1 MMLMVVIFLRL
12 PTITRLYEKA
22 VQSSSSGKGFGKVSK
37 PQVPTPIPAEPIEND
52 TTGTSTTPSNTSNT
66 NTPITP
72 TTLDPK
78 EEYAQLTKQQK
89 KDNLPYFQK
98 RRQELKESIISKRRQ
113 LEQLQAGAKA
123 DPSVGAVPEM
133 IADRMIR
140 RIVIFFGIPVF
151 GGLGIFAAAF
161 FTYKKYD
168 IVMEPGLIAYATQF
182 PFVVGLLGIT
192 YAIISSSWDPEEGSL
207 LGIQEFFTNIQRIKD
222 GTKRNKEIASL
233 QLELDKEEQEFRQY
247 R

>member
-1 MMLMVVIFLRL
+1 MDRFSNRVVMMLMVVIFLALILESDCFHGRPLTYRIGKTDRL

-37 PQVPTPIPAEPIEND
+37 PQ
-52 TTGTSTTPSNTSNT
+52 
-66 NTPITP
+66 
-72 TTLDPK
+72 
-78 EEYAQLTKQQK
+78 
-89 KDNLPYFQK
+89 

>member
-1 MMLMVVIFLRL
+1 MSKFSNKVVFVLLVVIFLALILESDCFHGLSLTHRIRKVDRL
-12 PTITRLYEKA
+12 PTITRLYEKVA
-22 VQSSSSGKGFGKVSK
+22 QSSSSGKGFGKVSK
-37 PQVPTPIPAEPIEND
+37 PREPTPIPPEPIEND
-52 TTGTSTTPSNTSNT
+52 TTDISTNTSNT
-66 NTPITP
+66 NTPITQ

-78 EEYAQLTKQQK
+78 EEYTQLTKQQK

-192 YAIISSSWDPEEGSL
+192 YAIISSSWDPVSE
-207 LGIQEFFTNIQRIKD
+207 
-222 GTKRNKEIASL
+222 
-233 QLELDKEEQEFRQY
+233 
-247 R
+247 